1 MIDREN
7 PVPSSVRVQGG
18 EVRIGD
24 SVRLHPRVR
33 ADAFD
38 ILLDKKIARIENIQ
52 QDFEDRYYLV
62 VTLDDDP
69 GREQEDERVMPGHR
83 FFFYPQEVE
92 RVEAEQ

>member
-7 PVPSSVRVQGG
+7 PVPSSVSVQGG

-24 SVRLHPRVR
+24 SVRLHPKVR

-38 ILLDKKIARIENIQ
+38 ILLDQKIARIENIQ
-52 QDFEDRYYLV
+52 QDFEDRCYLV

-83 FFFYPQEVE
+83 FFFYPEEVE
-92 RVEAEQ
+92 RVEAGQ